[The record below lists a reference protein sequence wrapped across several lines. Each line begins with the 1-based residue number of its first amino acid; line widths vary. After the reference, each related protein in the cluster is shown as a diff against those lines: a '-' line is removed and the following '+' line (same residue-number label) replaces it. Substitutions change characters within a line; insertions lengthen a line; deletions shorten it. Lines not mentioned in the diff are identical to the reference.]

1 MSVYNLFSSNDI
13 NAIDNY
19 INNTKI
25 VIANH
30 TILKSEYWDFFS
42 ISNFFMMPKNGNSV
56 EAHLDIS
63 LAHK

>member
-19 INNTKI
+19 NTKI

-30 TILKSEYWDFFS
+30 TILKSEYWGFFY
-42 ISNFFMMPKNGNSV
+42 I
-56 EAHLDIS
+56 
-63 LAHK
+63 

>member
-19 INNTKI
+19 INNI
-25 VIANH
+25 NVLIANH
-30 TILKSEYWDFFS
+30 TILKSEYWVFS
-42 ISNFFMMPKNGNSV
+42 ISNFFMEFKNGNSV
-56 EAHLDIS
+56 EAHLDVS

>member
-19 INNTKI
+19 INSNTKI

-30 TILKSEYWDFFS
+30 TILKSEYWGFFY
-42 ISNFFMMPKNGNSV
+42 I
-56 EAHLDIS
+56 
-63 LAHK
+63 